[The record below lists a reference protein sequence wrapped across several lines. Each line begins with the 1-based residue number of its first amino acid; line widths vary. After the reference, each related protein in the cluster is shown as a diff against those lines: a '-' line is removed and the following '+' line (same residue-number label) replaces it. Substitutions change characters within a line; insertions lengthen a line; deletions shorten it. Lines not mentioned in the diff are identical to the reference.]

1 MARHKGVLLRLNR
14 KDRKILRRCVAGC
27 LAPASHVRRAR
38 VLLPLD
44 AGVAAREVARRLGTP
59 RSQVAKWRGRYLA
72 GGLPALRDAPRSG
85 RPRRI
90 RQRERVEVVSVA
102 CR

>member
-1 MARHKGVLLRLNR
+1 
-14 KDRKILRRCVAGC
+14 
-27 LAPASHVRRAR
+27 
-38 VLLPLD
+38 
-44 AGVAAREVARRLGTP
+44 
-59 RSQVAKWRGRYLA
+59 AKWRGRYLA

-102 CR
+102 CRLPKRFGLQRTLWRLWGARKVLPFRAA